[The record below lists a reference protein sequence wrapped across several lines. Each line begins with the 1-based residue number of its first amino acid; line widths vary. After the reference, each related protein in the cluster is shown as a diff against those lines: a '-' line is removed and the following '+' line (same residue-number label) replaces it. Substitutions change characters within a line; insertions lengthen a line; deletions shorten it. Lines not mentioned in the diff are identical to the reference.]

1 MNKLLWSCAALLT
14 LFVAVSSLTCNTCDV
29 SILGYC
35 AGTTPVTCTG
45 NQNRCY
51 SGIAKFSA
59 DLLNVHARGC
69 IAAAACTNQTG
80 SILTLNYSIT
90 RTCCSTNLCNEA
102 APAQLPLSAGLCAAL
117 VAVWSQFY
125 N

>member
-51 SGIAKFSA
+51 SGIAKRKTIKHPRQLMEVQESHPTNNLQSEDLQSDWTASYSA
-59 DLLNVHARGC
+59 
-69 IAAAACTNQTG
+69 
-80 SILTLNYSIT
+80 
-90 RTCCSTNLCNEA
+90 TCE
-102 APAQLPLSAGLCAAL
+102 QMPLS
-117 VAVWSQFY
+117 
-125 N
+125 

>member
-14 LFVAVSSLTCNTCDV
+14 LFVAGKKSVLSASACAQMTTCNHE
-29 SILGYC
+29 
-35 AGTTPVTCTG
+35 
-45 NQNRCY
+45 
-51 SGIAKFSA
+51 FSA
-59 DLLNVHARGC
+59 DLLSVHARGC

-90 RTCCSTNLCNEA
+90 RTCCSTNLCNGA